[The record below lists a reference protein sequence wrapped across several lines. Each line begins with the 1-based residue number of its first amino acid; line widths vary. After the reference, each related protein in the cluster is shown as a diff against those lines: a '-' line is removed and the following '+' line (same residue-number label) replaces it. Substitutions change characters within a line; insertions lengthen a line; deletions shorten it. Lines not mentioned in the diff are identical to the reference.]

1 MCGIA
6 GFIANSQNTLELKSI
21 AKKMV
26 DMIGHRGPDD
36 TGIWVDE
43 TSQVAF
49 GHKRLSILD
58 LSMAG
63 HQPMHSK
70 CCRYSLIFNGE
81 IYNHNDIRN
90 KLQEVN
96 EQSLEWNGQ
105 SDTET
110 LLAAFASWGIE
121 KTLNECIGMFAI
133 GILSIR
139 GIC

>member
-6 GFIANSQNTLELKSI
+6 GFIVNHESKLDLTSI

-26 DMIGHRGPDD
+26 NMIGHRGPDD
-36 TGIWVDE
+36 EGVWVDE

-70 CCRYSLIFNGE
+70 CSRYSLIFNGE

-90 KLQEVN
+90 KFKKLMSN
-96 EQSLEWNGQ
+96 HLS
-105 SDTET
+105 
-110 LLAAFASWGIE
+110 
-121 KTLNECIGMFAI
+121 GM
-133 GILSIR
+133 GSQILR
-139 GIC
+139 HY

>member
-6 GFIANSQNTLELKSI
+6 GFIVNHESKLDLPSI

-36 TGIWVDE
+36 AGVWVDE

-63 HQPMHSK
+63 HQPMNSK
-70 CCRYSLIFNGE
+70 CCRYMLVF
-81 IYNHNDIRN
+81 R
-90 KLQEVN
+90 
-96 EQSLEWNGQ
+96 
-105 SDTET
+105 
-110 LLAAFASWGIE
+110 
-121 KTLNECIGMFAI
+121 
-133 GILSIR
+133 
-139 GIC
+139 